1 MVILEIKKYLKVDT
15 EKIEW
20 LLKNESQYSIL
31 KNTGVSQSYLSKIV
45 NGSKSIENLTVG
57 LASKLTEY
65 ALSLQEKRRG
75 NKMQKLFIHID
86 ETKQSSYRLEQL
98 IKSSMVND
106 YFCFDTYQELADF
119 IRSYCFREDQ
129 YFESNIPFD
138 TRWEQVEFES
148 DPEDDDAYNK
158 FYESLTEKD
167 FKEICEEFK
176 KENKIE
182 YIEFDVDDEIKYF
195 KQETKDVLAK
205 YSDFEQRA
213 IVLNFLDVPYNQL
226 ESEVIEALESDEV
239 EFATIDNKEQF
250 K

>member
-1 MVILEIKKYLKVDT
+1 MIANVELIEAALQKYTAYKIGKETGISYSTVNDWKKGITSVYSMKLEYAI
-15 EKIEW
+15 
-20 LLKNESQYSIL
+20 
-31 KNTGVSQSYLSKIV
+31 
-45 NGSKSIENLTVG
+45 
-57 LASKLTEY
+57 KLTEF
-65 ALSLQEKRRG
+65 ALKENLGKKE
-75 NKMQKLFIHID
+75 NKMQKLFINLNQ
-86 ETKQSSYRLEQL
+86 TKQSSYQLEQL

-106 YFCFDTYQELADF
+106 YFCFDTYQELAEF
-119 IRSYCFREDQ
+119 IRSYCFNENHE
-129 YFESNIPFD
+129 FESNIPFD
-138 TRWEQVEFES
+138 TRYEEFES
-148 DPEDDDAYNK
+148 DPADEDAYNT

-195 KQETKDVLAK
+195 KQETKDALAK
-205 YSDFEQRA
+205 YSDYEQRA

-239 EFATIDNKEQF
+239 EFATIFNPEQF

>member
-1 MVILEIKKYLKVDT
+1 MEIKKYLKVDT
-15 EKIEW
+15 EQIEW
-20 LLKNESQYSIL
+20 LLKNESQYSIS

-75 NKMQKLFIHID
+75 NKMQKLFINLNQ
-86 ETKQSSYRLEQL
+86 TKQSGYQLNQL
-98 IKSSMVND
+98 IKSEMVND
-106 YFCFDTYQELADF
+106 YFCFDTYQDLAEF
-119 IRSYCFREDQ
+119 IRSYCFNENHE
-129 YFESNIPFD
+129 FESNVPFD
-138 TRWEQVEFES
+138 TRFEEFES
-148 DPEDDDAYNK
+148 APEDDDAYNT

-182 YIEFDVDDEIKYF
+182 YIEFDVDEEIKYF
-195 KQETKDVLAK
+195 KSATKDLLAK
-205 YSDFEQRA
+205 HSDYEQRA

-239 EFATIDNKEQF
+239 EFATISNPEQF

>member
-1 MVILEIKKYLKVDT
+1 MIANVKLIEAVLQKYTAYKIGKETGISYSTVNDWKKGITSVYSMKLEYAI
-15 EKIEW
+15 
-20 LLKNESQYSIL
+20 
-31 KNTGVSQSYLSKIV
+31 
-45 NGSKSIENLTVG
+45 
-57 LASKLTEY
+57 KLTEL
-65 ALSLQEKRRG
+65 ALKEYLGEKE

-86 ETKQSSYRLEQL
+86 ETKQSSYQLEQL

-119 IRSYCFREDQ
+119 IRSYCFNENHE
-129 YFESNIPFD
+129 FESNVPFD
-138 TRWEQVEFES
+138 TRFEEFES
-148 DPEDDDAYNK
+148 DPEDDDAYNT

-167 FKEICEEFK
+167 FKEICEDYKDDFK
-176 KENKIE
+176 IK

-195 KQETKDVLAK
+195 KQKTKDALAK
-205 YSDFEQRA
+205 YSDYEQRA

>member
-15 EKIEW
+15 EQIEW
-20 LLKNESQYSIL
+20 LLKNESQYSIS

-86 ETKQSSYRLEQL
+86 ETKQSSYQLTQL
-98 IKSSMVND
+98 IKSTMVND
-106 YFCFDTYQELADF
+106 YFCFDTYKDLADF
-119 IRSYCFREDQ
+119 IRNHCFREDQ

-138 TRWEQVEFES
+138 QRYEEFES

-167 FKEICEEFK
+167 FKEICEDYKDDFK
-176 KENKIE
+176 IK

-195 KQETKDVLAK
+195 KQSTKDALAK
-205 YSDFEQRA
+205 YSDYEQRA
-213 IVLNFLDVPYNQL
+213 MVLNFLDVPYNQL
-226 ESEVIEALESDEV
+226 ESEVIEALESGEV

>member
-1 MVILEIKKYLKVDT
+1 MIANVKLIEKLLEKYTAYRISKDT
-15 EKIEW
+15 GISYTTVNDWKT
-20 LLKNESQYSIL
+20 KHTSIYKMQL
-31 KNTGVSQSYLSKIV
+31 DKAI
-45 NGSKSIENLTVG
+45 
-57 LASKLTEY
+57 KLTEY
-65 ALSLQEKRRG
+65 AIKENIEGEG

-86 ETKQSSYRLEQL
+86 ETKQSSYQLEQL

-119 IRSYCFREDQ
+119 IRSYCFNENHE
-129 YFESNIPFD
+129 FESNVPFD
-138 TRWEQVEFES
+138 TRFEEFES
-148 DPEDDDAYNK
+148 NPEDDDAYNT

-167 FKEICEEFK
+167 FKEICEDYKDDFK
-176 KENKIE
+176 IK

-195 KQETKDVLAK
+195 KQETKDALAK
-205 YSDFEQRA
+205 YSDYEQRA

-239 EFATIDNKEQF
+239 EFATIFNPEQF

>member
-1 MVILEIKKYLKVDT
+1 MIANVKLIEEVLQKYTAYKIGKETGISYSTVNDWKKGITSVYSMKLEYAI
-15 EKIEW
+15 
-20 LLKNESQYSIL
+20 
-31 KNTGVSQSYLSKIV
+31 
-45 NGSKSIENLTVG
+45 
-57 LASKLTEY
+57 KLTEF
-65 ALSLQEKRRG
+65 ALKENLGKKE
-75 NKMQKLFIHID
+75 NKMQKLFINLNQ
-86 ETKQSSYRLEQL
+86 TKQSSYQLEQL

-119 IRSYCFREDQ
+119 IRSYCFNDNHE
-129 YFESNIPFD
+129 FESNIPFD
-138 TRWEQVEFES
+138 TRYEEFES
-148 DPEDDDAYNK
+148 DPADEDAYNT

-195 KQETKDVLAK
+195 KQETKNALAK
-205 YSDFEQRA
+205 YSDYEQRA
-213 IVLNFLDVPYNQL
+213 IVLNFLDYPYNQL
-226 ESEVIEALESDEV
+226 ESEVIEMLESDEV

>member
-1 MVILEIKKYLKVDT
+1 MIANAALIEKLLEKYT
-15 EKIEW
+15 AYKISKETGISYTTVNDW
-20 LLKNESQYSIL
+20 KTKHTSIYKMQL
-31 KNTGVSQSYLSKIV
+31 DKAI
-45 NGSKSIENLTVG
+45 
-57 LASKLTEY
+57 KLTEY
-65 ALSLQEKRRG
+65 AIKENIEGEG

-86 ETKQSSYRLEQL
+86 ETKQSSYQLEQL

-119 IRSYCFREDQ
+119 IRSYCFNENHE
-129 YFESNIPFD
+129 FESNVPFD
-138 TRWEQVEFES
+138 TRFEEFES
-148 DPEDDDAYNK
+148 NPEDDDAYNT

-167 FKEICEEFK
+167 FKEICEDYKDDFK
-176 KENKIE
+176 IK

-195 KQETKDVLAK
+195 KQETKDALSK
-205 YSDFEQRA
+205 YSDYEQRA

-239 EFATIDNKEQF
+239 EFATIFNPEQF

>member
-1 MVILEIKKYLKVDT
+1 MEMKKYLKVDT

-20 LLKNESQYSIL
+20 LLKNESQYSIS
-31 KNTGVSQSYLSKIV
+31 KNTGISQSYLSKII
-45 NGSKSIENLTVG
+45 NGSKKMENLTVG

-65 ALSLQEKRRG
+65 ALSLQDLKKRG

-86 ETKQSSYRLEQL
+86 ETKQSNYQLEQL

-119 IRSYCFREDQ
+119 IRSYCFNENHE
-129 YFESNIPFD
+129 FESNIPFD
-138 TRWEQVEFES
+138 TRFEEFES
-148 DPEDDDAYNK
+148 DSEDDDAYNK

-167 FKEICEEFK
+167 FKEICEDYKDDFK
-176 KENKIE
+176 IK

-195 KQETKDVLAK
+195 KQETKDALAK
-205 YSDFEQRA
+205 YSDYEQRA

-226 ESEVIEALESDEV
+226 ESEVVEALESDEV
-239 EFATIDNKEQF
+239 EFATIFNPEQF
-250 K
+250 KY

>member
-1 MVILEIKKYLKVDT
+1 MIANVKLIEKLLEKYTAYRISKDT
-15 EKIEW
+15 GISYTTVNDWKT
-20 LLKNESQYSIL
+20 KHTSIYKMQL
-31 KNTGVSQSYLSKIV
+31 DKAI
-45 NGSKSIENLTVG
+45 
-57 LASKLTEY
+57 KLTEY
-65 ALSLQEKRRG
+65 AIKENIEGEG

-86 ETKQSSYRLEQL
+86 QTKQSSYQLEQL

-119 IRSYCFREDQ
+119 IRSYCFNENHE
-129 YFESNIPFD
+129 FESNVPFD
-138 TRWEQVEFES
+138 TRFEEFES
-148 DPEDDDAYNK
+148 NPEDDDAYNT

-167 FKEICEEFK
+167 FKEICEDYKDDFK
-176 KENKIE
+176 IK

-195 KQETKDVLAK
+195 KQSTKDALAK
-205 YSDFEQRA
+205 YSDYEQRA